1 MEFFTSQ
8 ESLTAVQWIYRAVV
22 GFIFFIV
29 LAKIMGQR
37 SISQVGLLD
46 FVIVLVIGNI
56 IAHPLSDEGLGLKG
70 SMITMGVIV
79 VLYVIGILLSLRS
92 VKIRRFFTPDPLPL
106 IENGKIIYKNLNRA
120 RISIDDLLSQLRKEK
135 TEDIKKVALALWEP
149 GGDLSIFLKTENQP
163 ITTSAFGTPIKPFQM
178 PKTIIRER
186 KIDYKELDQLGK
198 DEKWLLKKLSS
209 TYNTIKLNDILLATV
224 DENENVNIFLYHDSQ
239 TM

>member
-1 MEFFTSQ
+1 MDFFSSQ

-22 GFIFFIV
+22 GFVFFIV

-79 VLYVIGILLSLRS
+79 VLYVSGILLSLRS
-92 VKIRRFFTPDPLPL
+92 VKVRKLFTPAPIPL
-106 IENGKIIYKNLNRA
+106 IENGKILYKNMNKA

-135 TEDIKKVALALWEP
+135 TEDIQKVALALWEP
-149 GGDLSIFLKTENQP
+149 GGDVSIFLKTENQP
-163 ITTSAFGTPIKPFQM
+163 ITTSSFGTPIRPFQM
-178 PKTIIRER
+178 PRTIIRER
-186 KIDYKELDQLGK
+186 QIEYKELNQIGK
-198 DEKWLLKKLSS
+198 DEEWLMNKLSI
-209 TYNTIKLNDILLATV
+209 TYKNIKLKDILLATV
-224 DENENVNIFLYHDSQ
+224 DENENMNIFLYSDS
-239 TM
+239 